1 MTPLLLSYSNSGRH
15 WLMSIF
21 HNCNIK
27 CHKTL
32 VGSNAV
38 EAIPHQRLIEYYEKT
53 MSPDKFK
60 DYNIIFLHRDP
71 RDVVVSNY
79 YHCIYLAKMQ
89 NFNKEISKFIRDD
102 ISGIEKIIKFNL
114 FWKEFKIEKKVL
126 TYESMHL
133 DIFNQIKNIIDIDSD
148 TLKAAIELS
157 SFENMKQNE
166 IKNYPNKTLNEMKVR
181 KGIVGEYINE
191 LCEADIDYCNNLLN
205 SYNYFE
211 RMK

>member
-27 CHKTL
+27 YHKTL
-32 VGSNAV
+32 LGSNAV

-60 DYNIIFLHRDP
+60 DYSIIFLHRDP

-89 NFNKEISKFIRDD
+89 NFNKDISKFIRDD

-114 FWKEFKIEKKVL
+114 FWREFPIEKKIL
-126 TYESMHL
+126 TYESMHF
-133 DIFNQIKNIIDIDSD
+133 DIFNQIKRIIDADGNTIN
-148 TLKAAIELS
+148 TAIQLS
-157 SFENMKQNE
+157 SFENMRDDE
-166 IKNYPNKTLNEMKVR
+166 LKNYPDNTLNEMKVR
-181 KGIVGEYINE
+181 KGIIGGYTNE
-191 LCEADIDYCNNLLN
+191 LSNEDIKYCNELLQK
-205 SYNYFE
+205 YNYFE